1 MRDGE
6 NNVRR
11 VHPLELVWGQYRT
24 GLAHS
29 RFHALL
35 HAATTTL
42 LVLDTMYGSS
52 LKDTNGGVSATE
64 KIPNSYTV
72 NEPRRKFD
80 MPKSTLVDWPFKHI
94 LTESSVT
101 SLLPLQESARVAV
114 VFDFGKCQIV
124 VDKTVDMMEIDY
136 NISKFGP
143 LTIKWQVLS
152 KAVTLEQLQDLTNS
166 LVVRVV
172 A

>member
-1 MRDGE
+1 
-6 NNVRR
+6 
-11 VHPLELVWGQYRT
+11 
-24 GLAHS
+24 
-29 RFHALL
+29 
-35 HAATTTL
+35 
-42 LVLDTMYGSS
+42 
-52 LKDTNGGVSATE
+52 
-64 KIPNSYTV
+64 
-72 NEPRRKFD
+72 